1 MGSLIKS
8 VILEDGQFYSH
19 WLSNHSPSSMFRTV
33 FSLVLLFAVAYQHV
47 EALEC
52 FHCGVPNSGQ
62 CGIPGGQKNLT
73 CTGSARF
80 CEVKFSNSR
89 PILKSCSNA
98 TSIPKEYKAVAGDPE
113 KRCKTSKGNQI
124 NTVTVRRAVAMTTTK
139 LSMEFHPFTLSGL
152 AWQECFYLEDSSCN
166 QRPSE

>member
-113 KRCKTSKGNQI
+113 KRCKTSKGNQDKHCYCSESRCNDNDKAFNGVSSI
-124 NTVTVRRAVAMTTTK
+124 HTFGLGMVGMLVLRRLM
-139 LSMEFHPFTLSGL
+139 M
-152 AWQECFYLEDSSCN
+152 
-166 QRPSE
+166 